1 MTQNFFAPQR
11 HRLFVPEVVQTSAM
25 DCGPAALKALLE
37 GFGIQA
43 SYGRL
48 REACQTDVDGTSI
61 DTLEEIAGQLGLEAE
76 QVMVPPDH
84 ILLAEAQCL
93 PAIAVV
99 RLPNGL
105 THFVVVWNKIGPFI
119 QVMDPGNGRRWQT
132 TSNFLKELYVH
143 IQEVPATAWREWA
156 GTEDF
161 SSTLQHRIGN
171 LGGEEAERQALLEV
185 AQADPSWSTFGIL
198 DAATRMVTA
207 LVEAKGVEVGIE
219 AFQLL
224 KRIFEQAQAE
234 PANAT
239 KIIPSLY
246 WSVQPGS
253 AEAEEEALLM
263 HGAVLIRV
271 LGCRSAEAAQLG
283 QEGEGEAKSQTLSP
297 DLVAALQEKTSRPEW
312 ELLRF
317 LREDGLL
324 SLTALSAAL
333 AWGAASVLIQAIL
346 FRGLLDLGRVLTS
359 VEQRAAAMG
368 ILLAFLL
375 GQLLLEIPIMAI
387 VLRLG
392 RHLEARMRVA
402 FLTKIPRLGDR
413 YFHSRLVSDMTQRA
427 HDLRQLS
434 NLPQIG
440 TLFLRSCFQIFF
452 TMLGVVWLD
461 PQNFWL
467 VILATFSAIG
477 TSFFSQPFLLECDL
491 RLRTI
496 TGGLSRFYLD
506 ALLGLIP
513 IRTHRAEK
521 AIRRQHEGLLT
532 DWIKANF
539 QLYQVHVVSEGFQGL
554 TGLLFSAWIV
564 FNYILNKGDPRG
576 LFLIFFWTL
585 AIPAL
590 GRKLTD
596 LAQQYPIHRNRT
608 LRILEPL
615 QAPEEN
621 DQGLEEPEKPSPTP
635 EPASAQA
642 ATISLEDLTVIAGGH
657 TILHQ
662 INLTFKAGEHVAIV
676 GPSGAGKSSLVGL
689 LLGWHRPAS
698 GRLLVDGKP
707 LSGLRLQAL
716 RRETAWLDPS
726 VHLWNRSL
734 LENLRYGSTS
744 AEAARATLPI
754 EQANLFSVLEKLP
767 QGLQTILGENGGLV
781 SGGEGQR
788 VRLGRAMFRTG
799 IRLVI
804 LDEPFRGLDRTQ
816 RQELLAR
823 VREYWQEATLIF
835 ISHDIGDSRDFERV
849 LVIENGQVTE
859 DAAPAKLAALPNSRY
874 RALLRAE
881 RAVRRGMWVNAAW
894 RRIWLEK
901 GQLQEREKGEPEP

>member
-1 MTQNFFAPQR
+1 MTQNFFASQR
-11 HRLFVPEVVQTSAM
+11 PRLFVPEVVQTSAM

-61 DTLEEIAGQLGLEAE
+61 DTLEEIAGQLGLVAE

-84 ILLAEAQCL
+84 VLLAEAQCL
-93 PAIAVV
+93 PAIVVV

-105 THFVVVWNKIGPFI
+105 THFVVVWNQIGPFI

-132 TSNFLKELYVH
+132 PSDFLKELYIH
-143 IQEVPATAWREWA
+143 SQEVPAAAWREWA

-161 SSTLQHRIGN
+161 ARALQHRLKN
-171 LGGEEAERQALLEV
+171 LGGPEAEIQALLEV
-185 AQADPSWSTFGIL
+185 AQADPHWSTFGAL

-207 LVEAKGVEVGIE
+207 LVQAKGFEVGTE

-224 KRIFEQAQAE
+224 KRLFEEAQAE
-234 PANAT
+234 PATAM
-239 KIIPSLY
+239 KSIPKLY
-246 WSVQPGS
+246 WSVQ
-253 AEAEEEALLM
+253 AKIATEEEAVLM
-263 HGAVLIRV
+263 SGAVLIRV
-271 LGCRSAEAAQLG
+271 LGWRSAEAAQRG
-283 QEGEGEAKSQTLSP
+283 QEGEAEAESQTLAP
-297 DLVAALQEKTSRPEW
+297 DLVAALQEKTSRPEG
-312 ELLRF
+312 ELWRF

-324 SLTALSAAL
+324 SLTALAAAL
-333 AWGAASVLIQAIL
+333 AWGAGSVLLQAIL
-346 FRGLLDLGRVLTS
+346 LRGLLDLGQVLPS
-359 VEQRAAAMG
+359 VEQRAGALG
-368 ILLAFLL
+368 LLLAFLL
-375 GQLLLEIPIMAI
+375 GQLLLEIPLTAIM
-387 VLRLG
+387 LRLG

-427 HDLRQLS
+427 HDLSQLIS
-434 NLPQIG
+434 LPQIG
-440 TLFLRSCFQIFF
+440 TQFLRNCFQIFF
-452 TMLGVVWLD
+452 TMLGVIWLD

-467 VILATFSAIG
+467 VILATLSALG
-477 TSFFSQPFLLECDL
+477 MSFFSQPFLLECDL

-513 IRTHRAEK
+513 LRTHRAEK

-539 QLYQVHVVSEGFQGL
+539 QLYRVHVGSEGFQGL
-554 TGLLFSAWIV
+554 TGLLFTVWIV
-564 FNYILNKGDPRG
+564 FNYISKQGDPRG

-615 QAPEEN
+615 QAPEEK
-621 DQGLEEPEKPSPTP
+621 DQGAEEPEEISPTP

-642 ATISLEDLTVIAGGH
+642 ATLALEDVTVLAGGH

-662 INLTFKAGEHVAIV
+662 LNLTFKAGEHVAIV

-707 LSGLRLQAL
+707 LRGQRLQAL
-716 RRETAWLDPS
+716 RRETAWLDPA
-726 VHLWNRSL
+726 VHLWNCSL
-734 LENLRYGSTS
+734 LENLRYGSTP
-744 AEAARATLPI
+744 AEAARATLPL
-754 EQANLFSVLEKLP
+754 EQANLFSLLEKLP
-767 QGLQTILGENGGLV
+767 QGLQTTLGESGGLV

-804 LDEPFRGLDRTQ
+804 LDEPFRGLDRAQ

-823 VREYWQEATLIF
+823 VRECWREATLIF
-835 ISHDIGDSRDFERV
+835 ISHDIGDSQGFERV
-849 LVIENGQVTE
+849 LVIEEGQVIE
-859 DAAPAKLAALPNSRY
+859 DAAPAKLAALPTSRY

-881 RAVRRGMWVNAAW
+881 RAVRRGMWGNVAW
-894 RRIWLEK
+894 RHIWLEK
-901 GQLQEREKGEPEP
+901 GHLQEREKGDPTP